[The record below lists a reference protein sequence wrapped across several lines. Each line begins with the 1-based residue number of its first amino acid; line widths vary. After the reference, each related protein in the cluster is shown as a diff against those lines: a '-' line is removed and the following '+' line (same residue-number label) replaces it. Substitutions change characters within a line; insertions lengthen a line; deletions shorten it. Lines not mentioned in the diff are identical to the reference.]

1 MYPAGGRKVFILG
14 RSTIIMNIM
23 ESIFEMIGNILEGS
37 GASEASKAVIAALKE
52 FFGKFS

>member
-14 RSTIIMNIM
+14 RSTIIMKIM
-23 ESIFEMIGNILEGS
+23 VDIFEMIGNILEGS

-52 FFGKFS
+52 FFGNL